1 MYRILDRIVSC
12 AIDQL
17 AADGEADHVHRE
29 RRGLALDPVC
39 HLTRRRQEVF
49 VLVGGEG
56 VEMQLGRE
64 PVHPV
69 HGALLVSGVDRASV
83 TPGMLLNPRRPLRLG
98 VEPGGLLRRR

>member
-1 MYRILDRIVSC
+1 
-12 AIDQL
+12 
-17 AADGEADHVHRE
+17 
-29 RRGLALDPVC
+29 
-39 HLTRRRQEVF
+39 VF